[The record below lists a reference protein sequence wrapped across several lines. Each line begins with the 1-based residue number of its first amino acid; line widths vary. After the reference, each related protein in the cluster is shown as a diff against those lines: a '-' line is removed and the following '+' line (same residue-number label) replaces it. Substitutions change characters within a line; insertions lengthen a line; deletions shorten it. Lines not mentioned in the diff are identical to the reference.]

1 MKINGEEGFLLF
13 DGAMGTMLQEAGILS
28 AGAIPELLNLSH
40 PEEITKI
47 HQKYIEAGCQVATT
61 NTFGANEKKLSGCG
75 ASVEDVIRAA
85 VRNAK
90 NANPKYVALDI
101 GPTGQLLAPMGTMS
115 FEEAYDLFAEQVKI
129 GADAGADLILCETF
143 SDLLELKA
151 AVLAAK
157 EHSKLS
163 VFATMSFMED
173 HRTFM
178 GCDPAAAAV
187 TLSGLGV
194 DALGVNCSLG
204 PAELLPVVKKLVEY
218 SDVPVLVQA
227 NAGLPCECDG
237 HTHYNVDP
245 EEYAKSVEK
254 LIDAGAA
261 MLGGCCGTTPE
272 YMARLADLIRKY
284 QKPKEIC
291 RERKTVLCSATGI
304 HVMDGHVTVIGERI
318 NPTGKKRLKEA
329 LRTHQMDYIVGEA
342 IDQTKNGADVL
353 DINVGLPE
361 LDEPAMMREVVD
373 AVCAVSPLPLQID
386 STDPKAIE
394 AGVRRFAGIPIINS
408 VNGKQE
414 ILDAVLPIAKKY
426 GAVVLGL
433 TLDEAGIPETPEG
446 RLAIAERILK
456 EAQRYGIP
464 KEKVLIDCLVLTAS
478 AQQEQVMTTLLAVR
492 MVKMQLGLKTVLG
505 VSNVSFGLPN
515 RPVFN
520 SVFLAAA
527 LGAGLDAPIINPMSE
542 EIMRTVRIFRVCN
555 CEDPSAQDYIARFGQ
570 ETAPKQTAES
580 DRDLKSCIL
589 EGRAEEA
596 AKKAA
601 EMLSDQEPMRLVEEH
616 FIPALNE
623 VGKGFEEGRIFLPQ
637 LMQAASAVKAAFEVI
652 RNFSAKSGLKPE
664 SRGKIVLATVKGD
677 IHDIGKNIVKM
688 MLENYGYTVYD
699 LGRDVPPEEIVEAVQ
714 KYGAPLVG
722 LSALMTTTVGAMQE
736 TIELLHTKKIPC
748 RVMVGGAV
756 LTEEYAKMVGAD
768 YYAKDAQQSVKIADR
783 VFLQ

>member
-1 MKINGEEGFLLF
+1 MRINEEKGFVLF

-40 PEEITKI
+40 PEDITKI

-61 NTFGANEKKLSGCG
+61 NTFGANAKKLSGCG
-75 ASVEDVIRAA
+75 ASVEEVIRAA

-157 EHSKLS
+157 EHSDLP

-204 PAELLPVVKKLVEY
+204 PAELLPVVEKLVEY

-227 NAGLPCECDG
+227 NAGLPCECNG

-245 EEYAKSVEK
+245 EEYAESVEK
-254 LIDAGAA
+254 LMDAGAA
-261 MLGGCCGTTPE
+261 MLGGCCGTTPA
-272 YMARLADLIRKY
+272 YMARLADLIRKH
-284 QKPKEIC
+284 QKPKEIR
-291 RERKTVLCSATGI
+291 REKKTVLCSATGV

-361 LDEPAMMREVVD
+361 LDEPEMMREVVD
-373 AVCAVSPLPLQID
+373 AVCAVSSLPLQID

-456 EAQRYGIP
+456 EAQKYGIP

-492 MVKMQLGLKTVLG
+492 MVKMKLGLKTVLG

-515 RPVFN
+515 RPMFN
-520 SVFLAAA
+520 GVFLAAA
-527 LGAGLDAPIINPMSE
+527 LGAGLDAPIINPMAE
-542 EIMRTVRIFRVCN
+542 EVMRTVRVFRVCN

-570 ETAPKQTAES
+570 EAAPKQTAAS

-601 EMLSDQEPMRLVEEH
+601 EMLSDHEPMQLVEEH

-637 LMQAASAVKAAFEVI
+637 LMQSASAVKAAFEVI
-652 RNFSAKSGLKPE
+652 RDFSAKSGLKPE

-699 LGRDVPPEEIVEAVQ
+699 LGRDVPPEEVAAAVK
-714 KYGAPLVG
+714 KYRVPLVG

-736 TIELLHTKKIPC
+736 TIELLHAEKIPC

-768 YYAKDAQQSVKIADR
+768 YYAKDAQQSVKIADS